1 MSEEKKNIELND
13 KELEK
18 VNGGFG
24 KGQPVT
30 VIPYSF
36 EAGDCFAEYSAAYSR
51 RVRVMYSYKCVYTYQ
66 SIIAEVSDN
75 NGEFHQ
81 LSIPLYDNIFREECY
96 VGNNV
101 F

>member
-1 MSEEKKNIELND
+1 MSKEKKITELND

-24 KGQPVT
+24 TGQPVT

-36 EAGDCFAEYSAAYSR
+36 EAGDCFAEYSR
-51 RVRVMYSYKCVYTYQ
+51 RVRVVYSYNCVYSNQ
-66 SIIAEVSDN
+66 RIIAEVSND

-81 LSIPLYDNIFREECY
+81 ESMPAFDNIFREECY

>member
-1 MSEEKKNIELND
+1 MFDENKNIELND

-24 KGQPVT
+24 TGQPVT

-36 EAGDCFAEYSAAYSR
+36 EAGDCFAEYSR
-51 RVRVMYSYKCVYTYQ
+51 RVRVVYSYNRVYSNQ
-66 SIIAEVSDN
+66 SIIAEVSNDN
-75 NGEFHQ
+75 SDFHQ
-81 LSIPLYDNIFREECY
+81 ESMPVSDGIFKKECF
-96 VGNNV
+96 VGNNK

>member
-1 MSEEKKNIELND
+1 MSKEKKNIELND
-13 KELEK
+13 KELKK

-24 KGQPVT
+24 TGQPVT

-36 EAGDCFAEYSAAYSR
+36 EAGDCFAECSR
-51 RVRVMYSYKCVYTYQ
+51 RVRVVYSYDCVYSNQ
-66 SIIAEVSDN
+66 RIIAEVSNDN
-75 NGEFHQ
+75 SDFIQ
-81 LSIPLYDNIFREECY
+81 LSMPANDYIFREECF

>member
-1 MSEEKKNIELND
+1 MSKEKKITELND

-24 KGQPVT
+24 TGQPVT

-36 EAGDCFAEYSAAYSR
+36 EAGDCFAELSR
-51 RVRVMYSYKCVYTYQ
+51 RVRVMYSYNCVYSNQ
-66 SIIAEVSDN
+66 KINVEFSEN
-75 NGEFHQ
+75 NGEFQ
-81 LSIPLYDNIFREECY
+81 QGSMPVSDAIFRKECF
-96 VGNNV
+96 VGNNK

>member
-1 MSEEKKNIELND
+1 MSEEKKITELND

-36 EAGDCFAEYSAAYSR
+36 EAGDCFARDSQ
-51 RVRVMYSYKCVYTYQ
+51 RVRVVYSYNNVYSNQ
-66 SIIAEVSDN
+66 SIIVELSNNNSDFQQVSMPVN
-75 NGEFHQ
+75 
-81 LSIPLYDNIFREECY
+81 SRIFSTEY
-96 VGNNV
+96 FVGNNK

>member
-18 VNGGFG
+18 MNGGFG
-24 KGQPVT
+24 TGQPVT

-36 EAGDCFAEYSAAYSR
+36 EAGDCFAEYSR
-51 RVRVMYSYKCVYTYQ
+51 RVRVVYSYNCVY
-66 SIIAEVSDN
+66 SNERIIAEVSNDN
-75 NGEFHQ
+75 SDFVQ
-81 LSIPLYDNIFREECY
+81 LSMPVHDNIFREECF

>member
-1 MSEEKKNIELND
+1 MSEENKTVELND

-24 KGQPVT
+24 TGQPVT

-36 EAGDCFAEYSAAYSR
+36 EAGDCFARESQ
-51 RVRVMYSYKCVYTYQ
+51 RVRVVYSYNNVYSNQ
-66 SIIAEVSDN
+66 SIIVEMSEGNLEFQQVSMPVN
-75 NGEFHQ
+75 CA
-81 LSIPLYDNIFREECY
+81 IFSSEY
-96 VGNNV
+96 FVGNNV